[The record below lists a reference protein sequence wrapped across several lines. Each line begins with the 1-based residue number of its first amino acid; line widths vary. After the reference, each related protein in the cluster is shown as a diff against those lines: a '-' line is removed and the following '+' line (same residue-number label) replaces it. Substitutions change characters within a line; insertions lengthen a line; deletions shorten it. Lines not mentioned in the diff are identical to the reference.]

1 MTTTQRKAA
10 AHDWADAIKQTAE
23 NDPQQRMQLCR
34 ALVDLLKAWEGI
46 KTGEDEL
53 WETIVA
59 YGPEGISNKALS
71 IASGVVPERISQKAK
86 VWMRVGLLT
95 KTQHGTTS
103 MYAANLETLMQL
115 TNFEK
120 TMAEHA
126 NTTIPEILAKCTV
139 LSLPLDLVI
148 YTRLLQKEM
157 TVSGLMESLNTL
169 DQSRVSTSLARLRR
183 ENLASS
189 TTEGNKRLYRSNLGI
204 LFAFDRARE
213 CFVETGI
220 ITLPE
225 PDIK

>member
-1 MTTTQRKAA
+1 MTTQQRKADA
-10 AHDWADAIKQTAE
+10 QTWADAIKQTAE
-23 NDPQQRMQLCR
+23 NDPKQRIHLCR

-46 KTGEDEL
+46 KAGDDL

-59 YGPEGISNKALS
+59 YGSDGVSNKALS

-115 TNFEK
+115 TNFEA
-120 TMAEHA
+120 TMQEHA
-126 NTTIPEILAKCTV
+126 NTTIPEILAKCVV

-157 TVSGLMESLNTL
+157 TVSELMESLNTL

-213 CFVETGI
+213 RFIETGI

-225 PDIK
+225 IDIK